1 MTTTPTA
8 STPSTSESVPPAT
21 TNNHHQKQQKE
32 QQKVSAGISPKTN
45 YSSTTTTNSLRN
57 SAASSFQR
65 SSPVLTWLDAL
76 EKDFD
81 KAFVDLDLLIGEVDT
96 DQSEITYEARQKMT
110 SLSSCFAQL
119 IHKSQSLFQKN
130 VKLEAEVDEL
140 KDDLSSSIS
149 AQSELE
155 MESQNLMLQVHSL
168 QCQLYSKN
176 APHESDMIKKKIEQE
191 LYTFRTKFLPPA
203 KLQAEVTLLRKEN
216 TKLRSLI
223 SSMQTEIYGARLA
236 AKYLDKEL
244 AGRIQ
249 QIQLLGRD
257 MRGAEHDRLWNQ
269 LEAEIHLHR
278 HKTVIKACRGR
289 EGLRRLAF
297 PSTTNGLKAQKGIG
311 LRRLAFPSTT
321 NGLKAQKGIGKTRT
335 IILTKQSHEGL
346 GISITGGK
354 EHGVPILISE
364 IHPDQPGERCGQ
376 LFVGDAI
383 LSVNGISLKSVK
395 HSEAVAILSKE
406 MVENNELTFECVYV
420 SPEQDSDDD
429 GDVLIETDD
438 GSMVNIYDV
447 FDGNETSRSSSA
459 SNHAAPIK
467 FQKSPVNNAAA
478 TKFENNSDSR
488 NGGGAKEHV

>member
-8 STPSTSESVPPAT
+8 STPSTSDSVPPQPPAT
-21 TNNHHQKQQKE
+21 TNQKQHQ
-32 QQKVSAGISPKTN
+32 QQKGGTGISPKTN
-45 YSSTTTTNSLRN
+45 YSSATTNSIRN
-57 SAASSFQR
+57 STASAFQR

-216 TKLRSLI
+216 TKIRSLI

-297 PSTTNGLKAQKGIG
+297 PSTTNALK
-311 LRRLAFPSTT
+311 S
-321 NGLKAQKGIGKTRT
+321 QKGIGKTRT
-335 IILTKQSHEGL
+335 IILIKQSHEGL

-459 SNHAAPIK
+459 SNHVAPIK
-467 FQKSPVNNAAA
+467 CRKSPENAP
-478 TKFENNSDSR
+478 TKFENNNQSS
-488 NGGGAKEHV
+488 NGGAKEHV

>member
-1 MTTTPTA
+1 
-8 STPSTSESVPPAT
+8 
-21 TNNHHQKQQKE
+21 
-32 QQKVSAGISPKTN
+32 
-45 YSSTTTTNSLRN
+45 
-57 SAASSFQR
+57 
-65 SSPVLTWLDAL
+65 
-76 EKDFD
+76 
-81 KAFVDLDLLIGEVDT
+81 
-96 DQSEITYEARQKMT
+96 
-110 SLSSCFAQL
+110 
-119 IHKSQSLFQKN
+119 
-130 VKLEAEVDEL
+130 
-140 KDDLSSSIS
+140 
-149 AQSELE
+149 
-155 MESQNLMLQVHSL
+155 
-168 QCQLYSKN
+168 
-176 APHESDMIKKKIEQE
+176 
-191 LYTFRTKFLPPA
+191 
-203 KLQAEVTLLRKEN
+203 
-216 TKLRSLI
+216 
-223 SSMQTEIYGARLA
+223 MQTEIYGARLA

-297 PSTTNGLKAQKGIG
+297 PSTTNGL
-311 LRRLAFPSTT
+311 
-321 NGLKAQKGIGKTRT
+321 LKSQKGIGKTRT
-335 IILTKQSHEGL
+335 VILTKQSHEGL

-354 EHGVPILISE
+354 EHGVPILVSE

-383 LSVNGISLKSVK
+383 LSVNGISLKAVK

-406 MVENNELTFECVYV
+406 MVENNELSFEVVYV

-467 FQKSPVNNAAA
+467 CNIRKSPQNVA
-478 TKFENNSDSR
+478 KFENNNVLATTNDT
-488 NGGGAKEHV
+488 GEHA